1 MTDLEE
7 MTRFLGGDVEAKR
20 IALVLERGVGI
31 TTPDEL
37 RTDWDHASGYG
48 LTLVD
53 WLGDVQHIGPG
64 RLERIRA
71 ALAGEL

>member
-7 MTRFLGGDVEAKR
+7 MIRFLGGDVEAKR
-20 IALVLERGVGI
+20 IALTLERGRGV
-31 TTPDEL
+31 TTPAALRYEEARARGYEL
-37 RTDWDHASGYG
+37 TLTDWF
-48 LTLVD
+48 
-53 WLGDVQHIGPG
+53 GDVPHIGPG

>member
-20 IALVLERGVGI
+20 IALVLWRGTGI
-31 TTPDEL
+31 ATPAEL
-37 RTDWDHASGYG
+37 RANWDHAHGYG
-48 LTLVD
+48 LTLFD
-53 WLGDVQHIGPG
+53 WFGDVPHIGPG